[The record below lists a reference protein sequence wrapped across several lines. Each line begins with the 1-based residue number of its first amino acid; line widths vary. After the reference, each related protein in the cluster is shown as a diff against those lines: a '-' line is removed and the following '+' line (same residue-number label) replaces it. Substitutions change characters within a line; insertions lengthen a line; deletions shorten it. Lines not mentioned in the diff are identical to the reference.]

1 MQPQVFNFNSHSI
14 RTVTLPNGE
23 PGFVGKD
30 VCEVLGYANPTDAMN
45 DHCRDGVKR
54 YPILDSLGR
63 KQSAR
68 VLSDQ
73 DVYCLIIGSSQPT
86 AAPIKQA
93 LMRQLSGLREVLS
106 ALSDFEVPEE
116 CADMY
121 VYAIRNTATGNIKLG
136 ISRNPEQ
143 RLKQLQTG
151 NDCKLELVAYSKA
164 ENRFKDETALHHAHS
179 AAHIRGEWFNE
190 SAATAIA
197 Q

>member
-45 DHCRDGVKR
+45 DHCRGDVKR

-63 KQSAR
+63 KQNVR

-73 DVYCLIIGSSQPT
+73 DVYCLVIGSSQPT

-106 ALSDFEVPEE
+106 ALADFEVPEE

-121 VYAIRNTATGNIKLG
+121 VYAIRNATTGNVKLG
-136 ISRNPEQ
+136 ISRNPER
-143 RLKQLQTG
+143 RLKQLQVG
-151 NDCKLELVAYSKA
+151 NDCKLELVAYRKA
-164 ENRFKDETALHHAHS
+164 ENSFQDESALHHAHS
-179 AAHIRGEWFNE
+179 AAHIRGEWFNQ
-190 SAATAIA
+190 SASTAIA